1 MKRQNQQN
9 DRKAFNVLEKQKTK
23 TQTVR
28 EKLRSGGDKVT
39 GKGRENIKSGRAK
52 KGKGHYKVRES
63 KVTGTQKK
71 TFLPVS
77 GLREQLVHFEEH
89 FRI

>member
-63 KVTGTQKK
+63 KVIRKERGNIK
-71 TFLPVS
+71 S
-77 GLREQLVHFEEH
+77 GRAKSQEHRRKHFYL
-89 FRI
+89 

>member
-1 MKRQNQQN
+1 M
-9 DRKAFNVLEKQKTK
+9 
-23 TQTVR
+23 
-28 EKLRSGGDKVT
+28 T

-71 TFLPVS
+71 TFLPVA
-77 GLREQLVHFEEH
+77 GL
-89 FRI
+89 